1 MSKKIMVIDDEP
13 LVLKSIGKL
22 LEIEGYYVTTS
33 LSGKEALSI
42 IEQEEIDLVIS
53 DIRMPNMSGVE
64 TINVMIERCKE
75 KNQDAPPFIFITGFS
90 DEVVNQR
97 ALDMDPAD
105 FIYKPFNRIDFIG
118 SVKKALGV

>member
-22 LEIEGYYVTTS
+22 LEIEGYFVTTS
-33 LSGKEALSI
+33 ENGKEALKI

-53 DIRMPNMSGVE
+53 DIRMPHMNGVE

-75 KNQDAPPFIFITGFS
+75 KKKESPPFIFITGYA
-90 DEVVNQR
+90 DEMVNQKAR
-97 ALDMDPAD
+97 DLDPAD
-105 FIYKPFNRIDFIG
+105 FIHKPFNQIDFIN